1 MRDTQRTEE
10 YFQQYLIAKN
20 NEINKHLI
28 SIKGEEMES
37 LPPHPLIVHT
47 LLRCEL
53 EKFCILFSFGAP
65 VTQLHVQYLEVLE
78 VCKKVTELQYTDILT
93 LLAIGVLLDS
103 DPLPVIQD
111 LLDEHQDD
119 FLGLFTGYLKGT
131 EEFGFEPEID
141 YPYILLYLN
150 IALTESPQES
160 EQIIYDY
167 LTIDWFQSQEEE
179 YWHDY
184 LDYDGYLYFGYWSFE
199 AMALAKIYGVDT
211 TRLVQSDYFA
221 LL

>member
-10 YFQQYLIAKN
+10 YFQEYLIAKN

-28 SIKGEEMES
+28 SIKREEMES
-37 LPPHPLIVHT
+37 LPHHPLIIHT

-53 EKFCILFSFGAP
+53 EKFCILFSLEEP
-65 VTQLHVQYLEVLE
+65 VASLHLQYLAVLE
-78 VCKKVTELQYTDILT
+78 VCKKATELQYTDILI
-93 LLAIGVLLDS
+93 LLSLGILLDH

-111 LLDEHQDD
+111 LLKEHQDD

-150 IALTESPQES
+150 IALTESVQES

-167 LTIDWFQSQEEE
+167 LTIDWFQSQDEE
-179 YWHDY
+179 YWHGY
-184 LDYDGYLYFGYWSFE
+184 LEYSEHLYFGYWCFE
-199 AMALAKIYGVDT
+199 AMAMAKIYGVDT